1 MFGCTGIAKS
11 KKLNIDRDELEDAKW
26 VSKEKMVDVFLGN
39 NKSMTP
45 ARHGSIAHFLLRHWL
60 EGKI

>member
-1 MFGCTGIAKS
+1 M
-11 KKLNIDRDELEDAKW
+11 
-26 VSKEKMVDVFLGN
+26 VSKEKMVDVFLGK